1 MILNKRQWCNDKL
14 LQMYRLMNYL
24 PFCENQ
30 EQKRQIEDEIKNI
43 QHLIDNVKHVYVL
56 ELTVESKMNYL
67 NEYDYAEKME

>member
-1 MILNKRQWCNDKL
+1 
-14 LQMYRLMNYL
+14 MNYL

-56 ELTVESKMNYL
+56 ELTVESKINYL